1 MNLKD
6 IPLENATVIPAKNE
20 PIIDTG
26 INHDS
31 SILWNEKN
39 FIRAEFVN
47 EERSTVRLFY
57 LDDEKEQEFDIDINS
72 RTQDGKEHPYVT
84 RLFELTT
91 LDDMHEN
98 TYKRIKY
105 EEKMFKEYAI
115 RMGKEQGLLIDPVAY
130 YDTET
135 QSTKVDTKFY
145 SYGLKLLF
153 EDFNADEQKEDLFIL
168 KLAAFEMD
176 LVKDCQDKEMK
187 SRLRKA
193 KNPIEILHVLL
204 EIKGS

>member
-115 RMGKEQGLLIDPVAY
+115 RVGKEQGLLIDPVAY